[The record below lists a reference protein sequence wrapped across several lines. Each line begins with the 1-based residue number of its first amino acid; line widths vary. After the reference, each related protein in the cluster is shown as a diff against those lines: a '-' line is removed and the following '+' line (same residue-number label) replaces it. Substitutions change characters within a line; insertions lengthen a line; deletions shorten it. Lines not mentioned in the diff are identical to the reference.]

1 MVEVFS
7 LVGGD
12 EFVIVRTFGRIG
24 IQNCR
29 RGSERC
35 RKDSKRF
42 SQREEG
48 KSEKDFGRE
57 SLGSLRKFK
66 EKI

>member
-12 EFVIVRTFGRIG
+12 EFVIGQTFGRIG

-35 RKDSKRF
+35 KKDSKRF
-42 SQREEG
+42 SRREDG
-48 KSEKDFGRE
+48 KSEKDFRRE
-57 SLGSLRKFK
+57 ILGNLRKFEQK
-66 EKI
+66 L